1 MSDVSEHR
9 YPRAAIW
16 SDYGRA
22 ALGIVV
28 TTAPLIFAQL
38 GVIASTILAVLA
50 VLFVFFAVRT
60 GGKQRLVVT
69 CSESK
74 LTIYRIKTKNLDW
87 RALHTLDL
95 RYYAVNR
102 DRTRGWMQLTLGGD
116 GTVFRLE
123 STLDGF
129 DVLARKA
136 AEAALENGVTLSSTT
151 VANLQSL
158 GIKVVT
164 PEPSAGAL

>member
-1 MSDVSEHR
+1 MSVVSEHR
-9 YPRAAIW
+9 YPRGAIW
-16 SDYGRA
+16 ADYSRA
-22 ALGIVV
+22 TAGIVA

-38 GVIASTILAVLA
+38 GVIASTVLAVLA
-50 VLFVFFAVRT
+50 TSFVFFAVRA
-60 GGKQRLVVT
+60 GAKQRLVVT

-74 LTIYRIKTKNLDW
+74 LTIYRIKTNNLDW

-116 GTVFRLE
+116 GAVFRLE
-123 STLDGF
+123 SSLDGF

-136 AEAALENGVTLSSTT
+136 TDAALENGVTLSPTT
-151 VANLQSL
+151 VVNLQSL
-158 GIKVVT
+158 DIKVVT
-164 PEPSAGAL
+164 PEAPAGAA